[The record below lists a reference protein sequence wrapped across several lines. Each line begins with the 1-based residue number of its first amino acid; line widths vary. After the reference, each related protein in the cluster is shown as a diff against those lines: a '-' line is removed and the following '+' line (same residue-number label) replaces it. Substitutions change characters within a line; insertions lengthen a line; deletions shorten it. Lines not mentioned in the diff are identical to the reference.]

1 MSTTTSLT
9 TTLVAPVMKGV
20 AISENQCP
28 MCWGEGFP
36 QNGSGAHDRIQELEG
51 QVQALTARASATG
64 KPLQCLCANYT
75 HKHSMNEIAC
85 LHIRQKLSLPPLL
98 PAQPLQTR
106 TPPLTRSQT
115 AAKLS
120 EYEDEIRRLRSS
132 QPQAYHTPRSSS
144 SLGRPP
150 SQPDHSSPQRP
161 TSSGSQPQTYH
172 SRLTNLASLLPYRR
186 GSATP
191 TTSSGAVL
199 PSTPTALSTPLTHMS
214 PANSEHTAELQDAL
228 TREQRLRK
236 AAESQLSQA
245 STELE
250 ELTVQLFSQA
260 NEMVA
265 EERKARAKLEER
277 VAVLERRDVEK
288 RSRLEKLE
296 NAMARVERLRAL
308 VNHQ

>member
-9 TTLVAPVMKGV
+9 TTLVAPAMKGV
-20 AISENQCP
+20 AISEKQCP

-36 QNGSGAHDRIQELEG
+36 PDGSGAHDRIQELEG
-51 QVQALTARASATG
+51 QVHALTARASAT
-64 KPLQCLCANYT
+64 A
-75 HKHSMNEIAC
+75 S
-85 LHIRQKLSLPPLL
+85 KL
-98 PAQPLQTR
+98 T
-106 TPPLTRSQT
+106 
-115 AAKLS
+115 
-120 EYEDEIRRLRSS
+120 EYEDEIRRLRAS
-132 QPQAYHTPRSSS
+132 QSQGSYHTPRSSS

-161 TSSGSQPQTYH
+161 TSSESQPQPQTYH

-191 TTSSGAVL
+191 ASAPSTSSGAVL
-199 PSTPTALSTPLTHMS
+199 PSTPTALTTPHTHMS

-228 TREQRLRK
+228 TREQRLRE

-288 RSRLEKLE
+288 RSRLERLE
-296 NAMARVERLRAL
+296 KAMARVERLRAL